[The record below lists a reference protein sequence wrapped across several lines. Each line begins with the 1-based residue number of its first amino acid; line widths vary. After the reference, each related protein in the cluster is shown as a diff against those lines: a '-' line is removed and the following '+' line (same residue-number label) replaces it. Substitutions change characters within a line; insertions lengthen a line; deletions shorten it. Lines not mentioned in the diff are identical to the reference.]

1 MLWLPI
7 DRSSNLP
14 LIHQVYQQIH
24 DRILS
29 GELIAGQRLPATRE
43 LAASLQVSRNV
54 VLQAYD
60 QLLAEGYIE
69 GRQGSGTYVAPGT
82 YLEQAPAEPPTS
94 SFELT
99 HIPEATETAIID
111 FRSGV
116 PALEHF
122 PRKLWAQLT
131 KRVCETTPN
140 SLLGYGVP
148 EGCTPLRQVLSR
160 YLLRTRGVRCHPD
173 QIIITSGATQASCLV
188 EKLLLSAGG
197 EVIIEDPVTYE
208 IPKILSSSGA
218 TIYPIP
224 VDENGLQTSLIPKDK
239 KPQCVFITPSH
250 QFPLGSILSIQRRI
264 ELIQFARETGCFII
278 EDDYDSEFRY
288 EGIPISSVQGLA
300 PERVIYVGT
309 FSKIL
314 SPALRLGYLV
324 LPPELTLSCRHL
336 KRYSDLHTSSLEQ
349 LTLAL
354 MIDEGHLE
362 RHIAKMKKLYRKRRN
377 VLITSLRNHFST
389 EVKILGD
396 STGLHLVAEFANVDF
411 SQRTL
416 HQVEQHQ
423 VQIYPVETHAIIK
436 GKHRNQ
442 VILGYGNL
450 LSADIEIGIVRLET
464 ALSGMELS

>member
-29 GELIAGQRLPATRE
+29 GELKAGQRLPATRE

-148 EGCTPLRQVLSR
+148 EG
-160 YLLRTRGVRCHPD
+160 
-173 QIIITSGATQASCLV
+173 
-188 EKLLLSAGG
+188 
-197 EVIIEDPVTYE
+197 
-208 IPKILSSSGA
+208 
-218 TIYPIP
+218 
-224 VDENGLQTSLIPKDK
+224 
-239 KPQCVFITPSH
+239 
-250 QFPLGSILSIQRRI
+250 
-264 ELIQFARETGCFII
+264 
-278 EDDYDSEFRY
+278 
-288 EGIPISSVQGLA
+288 
-300 PERVIYVGT
+300 
-309 FSKIL
+309 
-314 SPALRLGYLV
+314 
-324 LPPELTLSCRHL
+324 
-336 KRYSDLHTSSLEQ
+336 
-349 LTLAL
+349 
-354 MIDEGHLE
+354 
-362 RHIAKMKKLYRKRRN
+362 
-377 VLITSLRNHFST
+377 
-389 EVKILGD
+389 
-396 STGLHLVAEFANVDF
+396 
-411 SQRTL
+411 
-416 HQVEQHQ
+416 
-423 VQIYPVETHAIIK
+423 
-436 GKHRNQ
+436 
-442 VILGYGNL
+442 
-450 LSADIEIGIVRLET
+450 
-464 ALSGMELS
+464 